1 MTSIIRDIERD
12 IDNIDVEIG
21 ELRERISLLP
31 RTSKREYRES
41 VRLLSLLRKDKIS
54 LLNMYHNIVQ
64 DLTIKRQLLEAQRVV
79 LEVEAAR
86 LLTEDVERSEADE
99 QFEAYFNGL
108 MKRTSELV
116 SERDSELIREQ
127 VLNIGKS
134 GE

>member
-1 MTSIIRDIERD
+1 MASIVRDIERD
-12 IDNIDVEIG
+12 LDNIDVEIG
-21 ELRERISLLP
+21 ELRERIRLLP

>member
-1 MTSIIRDIERD
+1 MASIVRDIERD
-12 IDNIDVEIG
+12 LDNIDVEIG

-108 MKRTSELV
+108 MRRTSELV